1 MANTKLQSPRRFT
14 WRGACL
20 AACLLA
26 GGCAS
31 ADPHATRA
39 RASLSTPSVDESL
52 PAGSQLHLAL
62 AEAETGVDSE
72 GGGVGLGLVV
82 LTADRRI
89 WAHLSLRP
97 RDEAHRR
104 VRVEF
109 WDPND
114 EKIAAEA
121 EVISG
126 GLAGT
131 IDVGDGSGRWRIA
144 TEGGGQMHARHW
156 SPALARRCSSVRLA
170 RELANQLDELVAEL
184 ARSAQL
190 DPRDQ
195 SALAEEVRL
204 AQLALELGLRS
215 CEGRE
220 RASLPSL
227 TGPFAWR

>member
-1 MANTKLQSPRRFT
+1 MANTKLRSLRLSI
-14 WRGACL
+14 WRTACL
-20 AACLLA
+20 TACLLA

-31 ADPHATRA
+31 SQGHASRA
-39 RASLSTPSVDESL
+39 RASLSAPSVDESL
-52 PAGSQLHLAL
+52 PAGAQLHLAL
-62 AEAETGVDSE
+62 AEE
-72 GGGVGLGLVV
+72 GGLGLIV
-82 LTADRRI
+82 LTEDRRI

-97 RDEAHRR
+97 QEQAHRR
-104 VRVEF
+104 VRIEF
-109 WDPND
+109 WDPKD

-131 IDVGDGSGRWRIA
+131 IELGDGSGHWRIA
-144 TEGGGQMHARHW
+144 TEAGGQMSARRW

-170 RELANQLDELVAEL
+170 RELAAHLDELVAQL
-184 ARSAQL
+184 ASSTQL

-195 SALAEEVRL
+195 GALFDEVRL

-220 RASLPSL
+220 RASLPSI